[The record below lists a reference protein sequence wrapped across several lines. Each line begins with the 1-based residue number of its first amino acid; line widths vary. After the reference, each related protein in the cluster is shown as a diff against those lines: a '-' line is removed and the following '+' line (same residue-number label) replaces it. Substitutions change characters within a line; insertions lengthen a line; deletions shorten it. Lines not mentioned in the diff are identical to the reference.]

1 MNSDEIQS
9 LIVKVLLMV
18 LTPLGTKFGI
28 DGNTVAAVA
37 AWIAGGIVLGYGI
50 YSHWNMKKVPENS
63 TAIAT
68 RQPMPVGSIVPPQ
81 VATSAKVVG

>member
-9 LIVKVLLMV
+9 LIVKVLLMI

-28 DGNTVAAVA
+28 DGNTVAAIA
-37 AWIAGGIVLGYGI
+37 AWLAGGLVLGYGI

-63 TAIAT
+63 TVLLPGSNLQQRGGPSIAAP
-68 RQPMPVGSIVPPQ
+68 R
-81 VATSAKVVG
+81 